1 MVAGTDTVT
10 TGKAR
15 FYREK
20 PRRGTLSTRWRG
32 RAGAR
37 RRGAW
42 SHGWPRHRGVRRPP
56 RSSRRYRCSCS
67 FGTEVLSRVTSGHPG
82 GAYTLRVHRNKEG
95 LHLTCQDR
103 GGLRTGNTHLVPV
116 PRGLDPGA
124 ESGRGLVLVDA
135 LATEWGDNGN
145 AQYRT
150 VWLFLAYDLAE
161 NPWNTIRPRRY
172 KPVTGTCS
180 SGSVRPL
187 NPSESPALPA
197 WRRPMTWT
205 RCC

>member
-1 MVAGTDTVT
+1 AYVLPGGAGTDTGT

-37 RRGAW
+37 RRCAW
-42 SHGWPRHRGVRRPP
+42 SHGWRRHRGVRRPP
-56 RSSRRYRCSCS
+56 RSSCRYRCSCS

-82 GAYTLRVHRNKEG
+82 GAYTLRVHRKQEG

-135 LATEWGDNGN
+135 L
-145 AQYRT
+145 
-150 VWLFLAYDLAE
+150 
-161 NPWNTIRPRRY
+161 P
-172 KPVTGTCS
+172 
-180 SGSVRPL
+180 
-187 NPSESPALPA
+187 
-197 WRRPMTWT
+197 
-205 RCC
+205 